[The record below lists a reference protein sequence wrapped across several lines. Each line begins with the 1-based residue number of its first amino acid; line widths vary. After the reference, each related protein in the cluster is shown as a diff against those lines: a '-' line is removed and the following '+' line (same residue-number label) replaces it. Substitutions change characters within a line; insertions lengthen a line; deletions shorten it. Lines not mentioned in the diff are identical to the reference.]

1 MAFPTS
7 PTNGQTAT
15 VNNIAYVYAS
25 STNTWTRQLG
35 LFGNIS
41 TPLQA
46 VIANATASTSTATG
60 ALIVTGGAGI
70 TGNTFVGNIISTGF
84 YFANGAPFT
93 SSSYGNTT
101 VGQYLLTD
109 STVYGI
115 QANIGA
121 YQTYAN
127 TKIGTNTNSNL
138 VVVATTT
145 STSTTTGAFVVKGG
159 VGVAGDTYTGGN
171 LTVGAYSSNT
181 RANLFVYTGV
191 LGTASGASIVM
202 AELNNNNGNQ
212 SFLRFITNR
221 VAAGSNWTTSS
232 TKIQQRIDVTDQG
245 YIEFNPLGS
254 NYGVDIG
261 NGSSPTIR
269 AFENGNV
276 VLPNTTASTTTA
288 TGALVV
294 KGGVGVAG
302 NVTAAN
308 VVITTGITYANGA
321 AFSSGG
327 TSGLLENLKTA
338 SYTLALADAGKVVA
352 FDTATDCTVTVPSDA
367 TVSFPTGSL
376 VYIFR
381 ANTGNVTLANAA
393 GVSLTKTGKF
403 GTYEQ
408 IYLRKRAANVWV
420 TVEESGISNGSFSNV
435 NTNGSTT
442 INGIYT
448 IQTWTGSSGNF
459 TISG

>member
-101 VGQYLLTD
+101 VGQYLPTD

-115 QANIGA
+115 QANIGAYQTYANTASQTINANIGAYQTYANTASQTINANIGAYYAFGNANAASQATSINTIDANIGA

-145 STSTTTGAFVVKGG
+145 STSTTTGA
-159 VGVAGDTYTGGN
+159 
-171 LTVGAYSSNT
+171 
-181 RANLFVYTGV
+181 
-191 LGTASGASIVM
+191 
-202 AELNNNNGNQ
+202 
-212 SFLRFITNR
+212 
-221 VAAGSNWTTSS
+221 
-232 TKIQQRIDVTDQG
+232 
-245 YIEFNPLGS
+245 
-254 NYGVDIG
+254 
-261 NGSSPTIR
+261 
-269 AFENGNV
+269 
-276 VLPNTTASTTTA
+276 
-288 TGALVV
+288 LVV
-294 KGGVGVAG
+294 AGGVGVAG

-327 TSGLLENLKTA
+327 S
-338 SYTLALADAGKVVA
+338 
-352 FDTATDCTVTVPSDA
+352 
-367 TVSFPTGSL
+367 TVSG
-376 VYIFR
+376 
-381 ANTGNVTLANAA
+381 A
-393 GVSLTKTGKF
+393 
-403 GTYEQ
+403 
-408 IYLRKRAANVWV
+408 
-420 TVEESGISNGSFSNV
+420 V
-435 NTNGSTT
+435 NTL
-442 INGIYT
+442 
-448 IQTWTGSSGNF
+448 IQQNF
-459 TISG
+459 GGF

>member
-101 VGQYLLTD
+101 VGQYLPTD

-115 QANIGA
+115 QANIGAYQTYANTASQTINANIGAYYAFGNANAVSQAPSINTINANIGA

-145 STSTTTGAFVVKGG
+145 STSTTTGA
-159 VGVAGDTYTGGN
+159 
-171 LTVGAYSSNT
+171 
-181 RANLFVYTGV
+181 
-191 LGTASGASIVM
+191 
-202 AELNNNNGNQ
+202 
-212 SFLRFITNR
+212 
-221 VAAGSNWTTSS
+221 
-232 TKIQQRIDVTDQG
+232 
-245 YIEFNPLGS
+245 
-254 NYGVDIG
+254 
-261 NGSSPTIR
+261 
-269 AFENGNV
+269 
-276 VLPNTTASTTTA
+276 
-288 TGALVV
+288 LVV
-294 KGGVGVAG
+294 AGGVGVAG

-308 VVITTGITYANGA
+308 VVITTSITYANGA
-321 AFSSGG
+321 AFSSGS
-327 TSGLLENLKTA
+327 TASLLENVKTA